1 MAASN
6 AMSGPGDIEHTRQ
19 SLSGQSGPEAAPA
32 LTLEPPP
39 VAVGEVLAGRYRV
52 LQQIGKGGMGEVFLA
67 EHLDIGRKVAIK
79 VLGARLQHS
88 PDIARRFL
96 QEART
101 ASLVRHPNIVDITDF
116 GHTQTG
122 VPFFVME
129 LLAGQDLKTAL
140 RGSARFTWSRA
151 RDITLEICATL
162 TAAHQQ
168 GVIHRDLK
176 PDNVFLTDK
185 DGKEQIKLLDFGIA
199 KVITPDGG
207 NETTQLG
214 MMVGTPE
221 YMSPEH
227 AQNLPLDARADIYS
241 TGVLLYRMLVGRI
254 PFTGVA
260 VVVLARHIQEAPV
273 PPREAAPDIEL
284 SPRQEAVVLRCL
296 AKNPDDRFQS
306 ADELARALRAADEAD
321 APPLSPPAAG
331 PAPRASRRVLA
342 WSLGGFTAA
351 AALATFT
358 LAGAGPVAP
367 APDHPAITAAPIDA
381 PPVLAPN
388 LPPGPPPTPP
398 PDPPTAPPISAPSEP
413 TPPALPS
420 PSVESPQ
427 LAPDPAI
434 LPTKPRPRPK
444 PAPVSAPRETLSP
457 ADLQA
462 GFAAVDAA
470 VRECQRQGAIAGTT
484 VKVEVSI
491 ASDGRVTKATAQKP
505 LQGSPLGRCVEKAAL
520 TARFPQL
527 TTAQRFT
534 FPFKL

>member
-1 MAASN
+1 MVES
-6 AMSGPGDIEHTRQ
+6 GDIEQHTRQ
-19 SLSGQSGPEAAPA
+19 SLSGRSGPEAPPA
-32 LTLEPPP
+32 LTLEPPA
-39 VAVGEVLAGRYRV
+39 VAIGEVLAGRYRII
-52 LQQIGKGGMGEVFLA
+52 QQIGKGGMGEVFLA

-79 VLGARLQHS
+79 VLGARLHDS

-116 GHTQTG
+116 GHTRTG

-129 LLAGQDLKTAL
+129 LLAGKDLKTAL

-199 KVITPDGG
+199 KVTSPDGG
-207 NETTQLG
+207 HETTQLG

-227 AQNLPLDARADIYS
+227 AQNLPLDARADIYA
-241 TGVLLYRMLVGRI
+241 TGVLLYRMLVGHI

-273 PPREAAPDIEL
+273 PPRQAAPDIEL
-284 SPRQEAVVLRCL
+284 SARQEAVVLRCL

-306 ADELARALRAADEAD
+306 ANELAAALRAADEPD
-321 APPLSPPAAG
+321 ALPPPAAV
-331 PAPRASRRVLA
+331 PSPRASRRVL
-342 WSLGGFTAA
+342 WWGLGAATTAA
-351 AALATFT
+351 ALVTFT
-358 LAGAGPVAP
+358 LAAPRPVPVAP
-367 APDHPAITAAPIDA
+367 DPGAVMTPGDAPPAITPKSS
-381 PPVLAPN
+381 PT
-388 LPPGPPPTPP
+388 TPP
-398 PDPPTAPPISAPSEP
+398 AEPTAPPISTPSPPP
-413 TPPALPS
+413 TPPAEPAE
-420 PSVESPQ
+420 PPTNAEAPQ
-427 LAPDPAI
+427 PTPDPAT
-434 LPTKPRPRPK
+434 LPSKPRPRPK
-444 PAPVSAPRETLSP
+444 PTPAPASAPRETLTP
-457 ADLQA
+457 AELQA

-491 ASDGRVTKATAQKP
+491 ASDGRVTQASAQKP

-520 TARFPQL
+520 TARFPRL

>member
-1 MAASN
+1 MPASY
-6 AMSGPGDIEHTRQ
+6 AMVESGDIEQHTRQ
-19 SLSGQSGPEAAPA
+19 SLSGRSGPEAPPA
-32 LTLEPPP
+32 LTLEPPT
-39 VAVGEVLAGRYRV
+39 VAIGEVLAGRYRV

-79 VLGARLQHS
+79 VLGARLHDS

-116 GHTQTG
+116 GHTQAG

-129 LLAGQDLKTAL
+129 LLAGKDLKTAL

-199 KVITPDGG
+199 KVTSPDGG
-207 NETTQLG
+207 HETTQLG

-227 AQNLPLDARADIYS
+227 AQNLPLDARADIYA

-273 PPREAAPDIEL
+273 PPRQAAPDIEL
-284 SPRQEAVVLRCL
+284 SARQEAVVLRCL

-306 ADELARALRAADEAD
+306 ADELATALRAADEPD
-321 APPLSPPAAG
+321 APLPPPAAV
-331 PAPRASRRVLA
+331 PSPRASRRVL
-342 WSLGGFTAA
+342 WWGLGGATAA
-351 AALATFT
+351 AALVTFT
-358 LAGAGPVAP
+358 LAAPRPVPVAP
-367 APDHPAITAAPIDA
+367 DPAAVVTPSDA
-381 PPVLAPN
+381 PPVITPKSSPATPPAEPTAP
-388 LPPGPPPTPP
+388 PVSTPSPPPTPP
-398 PDPPTAPPISAPSEP
+398 AEPAAPPPTAEAP
-413 TPPALPS
+413 
-420 PSVESPQ
+420 Q
-427 LAPDPAI
+427 
-434 LPTKPRPRPK
+434 PTKPKSRPK
-444 PAPVSAPRETLSP
+444 PAPAPASAPRETLTP

-491 ASDGRVTKATAQKP
+491 ASDGRVTQASAQKP

-527 TTAQRFT
+527 TQAQRFT